1 MPTRPAARKAPTR
14 RAALARRAPTTR
26 QAAAPTPPAGPPPGH
41 TTFLLDVPFSD
52 RAAAQAAGAA
62 WDAHARA
69 WAYTGPSLPAALH
82 PYRSLPY
89 SWERWQEEER
99 NGTRPAPNP
108 GTGDVTL
115 RPHQLEAT
123 ALGLQA
129 RQLGRSGFLLADEVG
144 VGKTYAALN
153 LALKTSA
160 RNVLVVCPLGVCA
173 VWRAALARMGDGG
186 KRFLVINY
194 DRLHKLLEAPAAAAD
209 ARKAATVRRMTA
221 RAGKPR
227 VDFDLIIADE
237 AHNLRNP
244 ATQRSRCVQRLAWR
258 KDVFTVRLSATAG
271 QNPLELSYLAPLLA
285 ESTGWKVAEMKDFG
299 AWCKSIGL
307 RVTKANGRWTWT
319 RNDADLETMRGLLF
333 DGAVPLGMRR
343 RPEDIAGW
351 PPIVRIVQPVELA
364 PAAWRL
370 YDEAWLT
377 FRRELAL
384 ARKGRNPVNQR
395 VAFMR
400 YRQKASLLRVPGTAE
415 AAGELLDNGHQVAI
429 SCEWLESLEA
439 LRQELADRGVPCAV
453 IRGGMPP
460 ADREHERLRFQRG
473 EVRVVLFT
481 PTEGFSLHQGEH
493 NDAPRTTLVHDVRP
507 SAIQA
512 AQVEGR
518 CHRDGRSSNAVYLYV
533 EDSKEEVVVHRVLER
548 MRAMKAMSGDD
559 TETLEA
565 ILTDLFGD
573 DDPA

>member
-1 MPTRPAARKAPTR
+1 MPTRPAARKPPSR
-14 RAALARRAPTTR
+14 RAAPARRAPATR
-26 QAAAPTPPAGPPPGH
+26 PAATPTRPAGPPPGQ
-41 TTFLLDVPFSD
+41 TTFVLDVPFAD
-52 RAAAQAAGAA
+52 RAVAQAAGAT

-69 WAYTGPSLPAALH
+69 WAYTGASLPAALH

-99 NGTRPAPNP
+99 NGTRRAPNP
-108 GTGDVTL
+108 GAGDVTL

-227 VDFDLIIADE
+227 VDFDLVIADE

-319 RNDADLETMRGLLF
+319 RNDADLETCAACSSTAPSRSACAAAPRTSPAGPRSCASSSPSSSSPPPGASTTRPGSPSAASSPWPAKAATPSTSASPSCATARRPASCASRHRRG
-333 DGAVPLGMRR
+333 RR
-343 RPEDIAGW
+343 RPARQRPPGRRLVRVARVARGPAAGARRSRRPLRRHPRRHAR
-351 PPIVRIVQPVELA
+351 PPTASTSGSASSAARSASSSSPPPRASPSTRASTTTPPAPPSSTTSA
-364 PAAWRL
+364 PAPSRPP
-370 YDEAWLT
+370 
-377 FRRELAL
+377 RS
-384 ARKGRNPVNQR
+384 
-395 VAFMR
+395 
-400 YRQKASLLRVPGTAE
+400 KAAATAT
-415 AAGELLDNGHQVAI
+415 A
-429 SCEWLESLEA
+429 
-439 LRQELADRGVPCAV
+439 
-453 IRGGMPP
+453 
-460 ADREHERLRFQRG
+460 
-473 EVRVVLFT
+473 
-481 PTEGFSLHQGEH
+481 
-493 NDAPRTTLVHDVRP
+493 APRTP
-507 SAIQA
+507 STSTSRTA
-512 AQVEGR
+512 R
-518 CHRDGRSSNAVYLYV
+518 RRSSSTACW
-533 EDSKEEVVVHRVLER
+533 SAC
-548 MRAMKAMSGDD
+548 AMKAMSGDD

-565 ILTDLFGD
+565 ILTDLFGT
-573 DDPA
+573 DDPAA